1 MTAINRL
8 CIRLA
13 STWAVA
19 ALLGCSD
26 DSSSTTHTGDAAVAR
41 DASAADS
48 GAVAVASDCT
58 SLQTHY
64 AQVVCAAN
72 NFLATLTAA
81 ETTSVVYEFSNSAAK
96 TVWSN
101 LPGVTRNGIKFSAL
115 SAESLA
121 SALAVAKVALAT
133 QGYDHLIGVLA
144 GDDYLNSLQSSG
156 TSSGMS
162 SANDAGTAGAM
173 VGGTPGGGQ
182 GGPAAG
188 GGGGGYG
195 SGNYSIA
202 FIGKPSTT
210 SDWMLQ
216 IGGHHMAYNIT
227 YRTGVGYP
235 VPHHLGVEPKA
246 SFTVAGDYAGTYQPL
261 NDRGTSMFAIFDAF
275 STDQM
280 SSAYLSGQTFAD
292 VLLGPVEY
300 GTGSE
305 AKVVYPTQTGVL
317 VSSLSTEEQAAV
329 TTAIGTYVNDYD
341 SSIADPLM
349 QTYTSSDAYA
359 KTHLAYGA
367 PDEGTIDPNVNTTYL
382 RIDGPRLWLELS
394 CQAGVVIQGIS
405 HFHTIYRDKT
415 EDYGASL

>member
-1 MTAINRL
+1 MKAIHRL
-8 CIRLA
+8 CIPLA
-13 STWAVA
+13 STCAIA

-26 DSSSTTHTGDAAVAR
+26 DSHSTARTGDAAVAH

-48 GAVAVASDCT
+48 GATVIASDCT
-58 SLQTHY
+58 PLETNY

-81 ETTSVVYEFSNSAAK
+81 ETTSAIYEFSNSAAK

-101 LPGVTRNGIKFSAL
+101 LPGVTRNGLKFSAL
-115 SAESLA
+115 SSESLA
-121 SALAVAKVALAT
+121 AALAVAKIALAA

-144 GDDYLNSLQSSG
+144 GDDYLNSVQSSG
-156 TSSGMS
+156 TG
-162 SANDAGTAGAM
+162 AGTNAATDAGMAGSMA
-173 VGGTPGGGQ
+173 GGPTGGGQ
-182 GGPAAG
+182 SGPGGG

-227 YRTGVGYP
+227 YRAGVGYP

-246 SFTVAGDYAGTYQPL
+246 SFTVSGDYAGTYQPL
-261 NDRGTSMFAIFDAF
+261 NDRGTSMFGIFD
-275 STDQM
+275 SLSSEER
-280 SSAYLSGQTFAD
+280 SSAYLPGQTFAD
-292 VLLGPVEY
+292 VLLGPLEY

-317 VSSLSTEEQAAV
+317 VSSLTAEQQAAV

-349 QTYTSSDAYA
+349 QTYTSSAAYEKTYLAYA
-359 KTHLAYGA
+359 A
-367 PDEGTIDPNVNTTYL
+367 PDEGTLDPNVDTTYL

-394 CQAGVVIQGIS
+394 CQGGVVIQGIT